1 MHYYILLGSNIGNS
15 KAYIEKAKFLLGS
28 ILCIDKQSSLYK
40 TAPWGETNQ
49 DYFLN
54 QVLQL
59 SSDIEPREL
68 MSRIEGL
75 ESLLGKQKTSKYG
88 PRTIDIDIL
97 LYGDNIISENN
108 LYVPHP
114 RMHKRAFTLIPL
126 NEIAP
131 DVYHPQL
138 NKTIKELL
146 AECQDDSEVIKII

>member
-1 MHYYILLGSNIGNS
+1 MHYHILLGSNIGNS
-15 KAYIEKAKFLLGS
+15 KAYIEKAKFLLGRFLL
-28 ILCIDKQSSLYK
+28 IVKQSSLYK

-49 DYFLN
+49 DFFLN
-54 QVLQL
+54 QVLQI
-59 SSDIEPREL
+59 SSEIKPQEL
-68 MSRIEGL
+68 MSRIEMI
-75 ESLLGKQKTSKYG
+75 ESLLGKQKTSRYG

-97 LYGDNIISENN
+97 LCGNKIISKNK

-126 NEIAP
+126 NEIAS

-146 AECQDDSEVIKII
+146 AECQDDSEVIKIL

>member
-1 MHYYILLGSNIGNS
+1 MHYYLLLGSNIGNS
-15 KAYIEKAKFLLGS
+15 KAYIEKAKFLLS
-28 ILCIDKQSSLYK
+28 SFLHIEKQSSLYK

-54 QVLQL
+54 QALLVLT
-59 SSDIEPREL
+59 DMEPHIL
-68 MSRIEGL
+68 MSRIEGI

-97 LYGDNIISENN
+97 LCGDNIISEKN

-126 NEIAP
+126 NEIASN
-131 DVYHPQL
+131 VYHPHL
-138 NKTIKELL
+138 NKTINELL
-146 AECQDDSEVIKII
+146 KECQDDSEVIKIL

>member
-75 ESLLGKQKTSKYG
+75 ESLLK
-88 PRTIDIDIL
+88 
-97 LYGDNIISENN
+97 N
-108 LYVPHP
+108 
-114 RMHKRAFTLIPL
+114 A
-126 NEIAP
+126 
-131 DVYHPQL
+131 
-138 NKTIKELL
+138 
-146 AECQDDSEVIKII
+146 